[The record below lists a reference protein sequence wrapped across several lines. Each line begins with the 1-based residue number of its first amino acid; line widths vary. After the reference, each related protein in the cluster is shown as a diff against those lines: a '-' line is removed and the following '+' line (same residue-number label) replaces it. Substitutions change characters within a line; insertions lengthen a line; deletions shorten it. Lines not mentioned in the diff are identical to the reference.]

1 MPRSLKHR
9 LAKLEQ
15 KATNS
20 EQGDGYGFPDV
31 MTVDEWCA
39 IAPAQQKELV
49 LQTLKLANREG
60 DTSWQ
65 H

>member
-1 MPRSLKHR
+1 VATLKSR
-9 LAKLEQ
+9 IIALETAAAKFD
-15 KATNS
+15 K
-20 EQGDGYGFPDV
+20 GDRFNFAPV

-60 DTSWQ
+60 DASWQ